1 MRRDR
6 DSDRGTTQ
14 AKAQMR
20 IWLYCKLVAPT
31 PMIYSTA
38 VYHAE
43 SIQKLFQVHSI
54 HNILA
59 SVSVSYAKRCRRRK
73 RTDSGVFLRYIELIR
88 GRVLYTYRQP

>member
-20 IWLYCKLVAPT
+20 IRLYCKLVAPT
-31 PMIYSTA
+31 PIIYSTS

-43 SIQKLFQVHSI
+43 SIQKLSQVHSI

-59 SVSVSYAKRCRRRK
+59 SVSVRYGKRRRK
-73 RTDSGVFLRYIELIR
+73 RTDSGVFLRYS
-88 GRVLYTYRQP
+88 